1 MDEVKA
7 LGRDRSV
14 YLERINS
21 WTTVITVIENIIHHE
36 DNLIHI

>member
-21 WTTVITVIENIIHHE
+21 WTTVIAVAENIIHRV

>member
-21 WTTVITVIENIIHHE
+21 WATVIAVAENIIYYL
-36 DNLIHI
+36 DALIHI

>member
-21 WTTVITVIENIIHHE
+21 WATVITVAENIIYYVM
-36 DNLIHI
+36 L

>member
-21 WTTVITVIENIIHHE
+21 WTTETAVVENIIYYV
-36 DNLIHI
+36 DALIHI

>member
-21 WTTVITVIENIIHHE
+21 WTTVITVVENIIYYVM
-36 DNLIHI
+36 L

>member
-1 MDEVKA
+1 MDEVQS

-21 WTTVITVIENIIHHE
+21 WITVIAEAENMIYYVMF
-36 DNLIHI
+36 

>member
-21 WTTVITVIENIIHHE
+21 WTTVIAVIENIIHHV

>member
-21 WTTVITVIENIIHHE
+21 WATVIAVVENIIYYVM
-36 DNLIHI
+36 L

>member
-1 MDEVKA
+1 MDEVKS

-21 WTTVITVIENIIHHE
+21 WAIVIAVAENIIYYVM
-36 DNLIHI
+36 L